1 MTGYATRPAFAEGQI
16 LAATDL
22 AQLSSYPRA
31 REERHSRFVHRWGI
45 VTGLALETEAAE
57 DTSGNAFVRVFVTP
71 GLAVDGEGRELLVT
85 ERALVDPDRFRKSI
99 SNIDKTAAYP
109 VFLRSQYRASGPDP
123 TRVGPC
129 GSATGGGAVEEA
141 YEISFGS
148 PGDETGDQVASAI
161 SNAPTPEE
169 GSTSWL
175 ILLGFVKW
183 DSAPNNFVA
192 IDADAAAR
200 HRPFI
205 GINAAVVAGDGGQVQ
220 LQARREVAAGDAVF
234 QLLQT
239 DDGPELRFGA
249 FKASGQDIDPLL
261 TVDAKGDLTTLGSLT
276 GRRTGNSVQVQ
287 SGVASHG
294 VILPLPPGVTQAQVD
309 AGEATVHVHVAPL
322 IDPAAAP
329 VPGADY
335 AALVQE
341 CRVDEDRRVQ
351 CRIAWC
357 SLPFGTPM
365 TVLGAAMVSGPGA
378 VSYLV
383 AVATSGGGA

>member
-1 MTGYATRPAFAEGQI
+1 MSSYATRPSFAEGQI

-31 REERHSRFVHRWGI
+31 REERHNRLVHRWGI

-57 DTSGNAFVRVFVTP
+57 DSIGNAFVRVFVTP

-85 ERALVDPDRFRKSI
+85 ERALLDPDRFRKSI

-109 VFLRSQYRASGPDP
+109 VFLRSQYRASGADP

-148 PGDETGDQVASAI
+148 PGDETSDQVASAV
-161 SNAPTPEE
+161 SNAPTSEE

-192 IDADAAAR
+192 VDADAAAK

-205 GINAAVVAGDGGQVQ
+205 GINAAVVAGNGGQVQ
-220 LQARREVAAGDAVF
+220 LQAKGEMAAGDAVF

-239 DDGPELRFGA
+239 EDGPELRFGT
-249 FKASGQDIDPLL
+249 FKAPGQDIDALL

-276 GRRTGNSVQVQ
+276 GKRTGNSVQVQ

-309 AGEATVHVHVAPL
+309 AGEATVHVHVSPL
-322 IDPAAAP
+322 VDPAAAP

-341 CRVDEDRRVQ
+341 CRVDDDRRVQ

-357 SLPFGTPM
+357 ALPFGTP
-365 TVLGAAMVSGPGA
+365 LGVFGVAVSGPGA

-383 AVATSGGGA
+383 AVATSGGGES